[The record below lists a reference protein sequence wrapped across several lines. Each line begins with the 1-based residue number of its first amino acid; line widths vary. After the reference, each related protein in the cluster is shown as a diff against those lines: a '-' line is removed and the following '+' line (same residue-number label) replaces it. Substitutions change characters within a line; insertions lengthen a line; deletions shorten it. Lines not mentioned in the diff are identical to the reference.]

1 MEIGQP
7 ASQRSWFT
15 AKEAAGYLGVST
27 TSLYSYIKLRKNRP
41 PFFRLAG
48 KPQGILRFPREDFIR
63 WANGS
68 AKQESANV

>member
-1 MEIGQP
+1 MEIGQTP
-7 ASQRSWFT
+7 PKRPWFT

-63 WANGS
+63 WANGVE
-68 AKQESANV
+68 K